1 MRVWVVLEPIP
12 GGYLGMTV
20 IYFFRTI
27 SLSASGFC
35 EEQINKCSMYCEAGS
50 KRQSLALTENLQDH
64 SLSSL
69 IFPPPA
75 LPPLFPPSLPPPTP
89 GSDSRLISLLHY
101 PYPLLYPQGKTAALE
116 RRYS

>member
-1 MRVWVVLEPIP
+1 MKIWVALEPIP

-35 EEQINKCSMYCEAGS
+35 EEQINNCSIYCEVWS

-64 SLSSL
+64 SISSL
-69 IFPPPA
+69 IFPLLLF
-75 LPPLFPPSLPPPTP
+75 LPPFLPPSLPQ
-89 GSDSRLISLLHY
+89 
-101 PYPLLYPQGKTAALE
+101 PQEKILG
-116 RRYS
+116 